1 MGAGL
6 LSLLLLSA
14 VSLAV
19 CDEVAEVL
27 EDDLVVVEVGDYG
40 SGSGEAEE
48 EEELCDTG
56 AALSLSAFEHR
67 LSRLT
72 L

>member
-19 CDEVAEVL
+19 CDEVAGVL

-48 EEELCDTG
+48 EELCDTG
-56 AALSLSAFEHR
+56 AAFV
-67 LSRLT
+67 
-72 L
+72 

>member
-40 SGSGEAEE
+40 SGEA

-56 AALSLSAFEHR
+56 AALYDCLYLTPGSA
-67 LSRLT
+67 S
-72 L
+72 

>member
-6 LSLLLLSA
+6 LRLLLLSA

-48 EEELCDTG
+48 ELCDTG
-56 AALSLSAFEHR
+56 GALALSAIDHR
-67 LSRLT
+67 LSKLT

>member
-6 LSLLLLSA
+6 LRLLLLSA

-48 EEELCDTG
+48 EELCDTG
-56 AALSLSAFEHR
+56 GALALSAIDHR
-67 LSRLT
+67 LSKLT

>member
-40 SGSGEAEE
+40 SGSG
-48 EEELCDTG
+48 
-56 AALSLSAFEHR
+56 
-67 LSRLT
+67 
-72 L
+72 

>member
-48 EEELCDTG
+48 ELCDAG
-56 AALSLSAFEHR
+56 AAF
-67 LSRLT
+67 
-72 L
+72 

>member
-40 SGSGEAEE
+40 SGSGE

-67 LSRLT
+67 LSKLT